1 MTGNVSAVFSVSGSR
16 SAYEASEIIKKNNGK
31 YLIIAASEGRAREL
45 AEDISYFA
53 GRKTMFIPHEDH
65 FFLGYEA
72 RDHEQLMR
80 RLNALHFLRTDDR
93 AVIVSPVSAA
103 IKKTVPHS
111 VFEEENVVLK
121 RGSRQD
127 LGELKDKLQRLGY
140 ERLPIVESR
149 GSYSIRG
156 DIFDVFT
163 PEADDPYRVEFFD
176 DEIESIRSFDAG
188 TQRSLGQLTDITIG
202 PCEQMISDRDVFNK
216 AAVRI
221 RKEYDDQI
229 NRLADSEDHSDAVK
243 TLLKRR
249 DTLLGYIEDMTNIQ
263 LLENYVRFFYD
274 SPEYLWDYMKDGT
287 VIIDDMDR
295 ITEYL
300 DAREQELSEDFQ
312 TMLEHGEVVPGDEAL
327 LTGKEDLMQAFESK
341 AVHDIFLL
349 APFSKQI
356 KGIEKYKEILN
367 VESRQMTSYNGQMDV
382 LSQEIRSYRKQ
393 GYDIT
398 IAASTAEREKNLK
411 EFLVREDLYS
421 GVKVERGLL
430 TEGALIANDK
440 VCFISDRDIF
450 GESRRAAVRRRK
462 HKEGDVLRDF
472 SDLTE
477 GDYVVHENR
486 GIGKFL
492 GIQKLSVEGREKDY
506 LKIKYAGTDMLY
518 VPVERFDLVQ
528 KYIGSEGA
536 APKLSH
542 LSGNEWKLTK
552 ERAKAAIAEMTD
564 ELVDLYAKRK
574 MKKGFAFAKD
584 DVWQTEF
591 EDRFP
596 FVETEDQLRAAKEIK
611 QDMEKPESMDR
622 LLLGDVGFG
631 KTEVAARAVCK
642 CILSGKQAAILV
654 PTTLLADQHYYTL
667 KERFASL
674 PCRVEMMSRFRS
686 DAENKAT
693 AEEIAKGSVDI
704 VVGTHRL
711 LSDDVRFK
719 DLGLLVVDEEQRF
732 GVAHKEKI
740 KQLKENVDVLTLSAT
755 PIPRTLNMS
764 LSGIKDMSLISEPP
778 EERYPVQTYV
788 MEQNDQL
795 IREAILRETER
806 GGQVFIVFNRVRGI
820 GVVAKHI
827 AAIVPEVKIAVGH
840 GQMNEHALEKVML
853 SFVEHE
859 VDVLIATTIIE
870 SGIDIQNAN
879 TLIVLDSDR
888 FGLAQLYQLK
898 GRVGRSNRI
907 AYAYFMYEKDK
918 VLTELAEKRLRAIKE
933 FTEFGSG
940 FKVAMRDLE
949 LRGAGNLLGSE
960 QSGHMMNIGYELY
973 CKLVDE
979 HIRKLKGEKID
990 EDQPESQID
999 IRVSANIPDW
1009 YIEDEAVKLDMYKR
1023 ISFIRTFDEESDI
1036 IEELKDRFGDVP
1048 KETRDLIKIARIK
1061 GMADELRV
1069 KRVYEIDKHIV
1080 MSFDQF
1086 SHITAESIIAINAEF
1101 GVRSF
1106 IHGGNK
1112 PYIRIYV
1119 NPDKR
1124 LDDTIRLLVLLKGD
1138 KADAV

>member
-1 MTGNVSAVFSVSGSR
+1 MTGNVSAVFGVSGSR
-16 SAYEASEIIKKNNGK
+16 SAYEASEIIKKNKGK
-31 YLIIAASEGRAREL
+31 YLIITASEGRAREM
-45 AEDISYFA
+45 AEDVSFFA
-53 GRKTMFIPHEDH
+53 GRKTMFLPHEDN

-80 RLNALHFLRTDDR
+80 RLNALHFLRTDDS
-93 AVIVSPVSAA
+93 AVIVAPVSAA
-103 IKKTVPHS
+103 IKKTVPHK
-111 VFEEENVVLK
+111 VFEDEKIVLK
-121 RGSRQD
+121 RGCSQD
-127 LGELKDKLQRLGY
+127 LEELKESLTRLGY

-163 PEADDPYRVEFFD
+163 PEAEDPFRVEFFD
-176 DEIESIRSFDAG
+176 DEIESIRTFDVD
-188 TQRSLGQLTDITIG
+188 TQRSLGQLKEITIG
-202 PCEQMISDRDVFNK
+202 PAEQMISDRDVFQK
-216 AAVRI
+216 AAAKI
-221 RKEYDDQI
+221 RKEYDQQI
-229 NRLADSEDHSDAVK
+229 NKLSGSEDHTDAVRA
-243 TLLKRR
+243 LEKRR

-274 SPEYLWDYMKDGT
+274 KPEYLWDYMGSGT
-287 VIIDDMDR
+287 VIIDDIDR
-295 ITEYL
+295 ISEFL
-300 DAREQELSEDFQ
+300 DAREQELKEDFQ
-312 TMLEHGEVVPGDEAL
+312 TMLEHGEVIPEDEAL
-327 LTGKEDLMQAFESK
+327 ITGNADLMNAFDSREIY
-341 AVHDIFLL
+341 VL
-349 APFSKQI
+349 APFAK
-356 KGIEKYKEILN
+356 KLRGIDRFKETRD

-382 LSQEIRSYRKQ
+382 LLQEIKSYRKQ

-398 IAASTAEREKNLK
+398 ITASTAEREKNLK
-411 EFLVREDLYS
+411 EFITREDLYS
-421 GVKVERGLL
+421 GVKIKRGIL
-430 TEGALIANDK
+430 TEGALIADDK
-440 VCFISDRDIF
+440 VCFISDHDIF
-450 GESRRAAVRRRK
+450 GESRRAAAKRRK
-462 HKEGDVLRDF
+462 HKEGDVLRDY

-492 GIQKLSVEGREKDY
+492 GIQKLSVEGKEKDY
-506 LKIKYAGTDMLY
+506 LKIKYSGTDMLY

-536 APKLSH
+536 APRLSKLG
-542 LSGNEWKLTK
+542 GNEWKLTK

-584 DVWQTEF
+584 DIWQKEF

-596 FVETEDQLRAAKEIK
+596 FVETDDQLRAAKEIK

-674 PCRVEMMSRFRS
+674 PCRVEMMSRFRT
-686 DAENKAT
+686 DQENKAT
-693 AEEIAKGSVDI
+693 AEAISKGAVDI
-704 VVGTHRL
+704 VIGTHRL

-788 MEQNDQL
+788 MEQSDQL

-820 GVVAKHI
+820 SVVAKRI
-827 AAIVPEVKIAVGH
+827 AAIVPEVRIAVGH

-1009 YIEDEAVKLDMYKR
+1009 YIEDEAIKLDMYKR
-1023 ISFIRTFDEESDI
+1023 ISFIRTFAEESDI

-1048 KETRDLIKIARIK
+1048 RETRDLIKIARIK

-1069 KRVYEIDKHIV
+1069 KRVYEVDKHII

-1086 SHITAESIIAINAEF
+1086 SHITAESIVAINAEF

-1112 PYIRIYV
+1112 PYVRLFV

>member
-1 MTGNVSAVFSVSGSR
+1 MGNNVTAVFGVSESR
-16 SAYEASEIIKKNNGK
+16 AAYQASEIIKQNKGK
-31 YLIIAASEGRAREL
+31 YLIITASEGRAREI
-45 AEDISYFA
+45 AEDVSYFT
-53 GRKTMFIPHEDH
+53 GRKVMSIPHEDN

-72 RDHEQLMR
+72 RDHELLMK
-80 RLNALHFLRTDDR
+80 RLNALHFLRTDED
-93 AVIVSPVSAA
+93 AIICCPVSAA
-103 IKKTVPHS
+103 IKKTVPHK
-111 VFEEENVVLK
+111 VFEDERLTLK
-121 RGSRQD
+121 RGKTQD
-127 LGELKDKLQRLGY
+127 IAELKEMLRRLGY
-140 ERLPIVESR
+140 ERLPLVENR

-156 DIFDVFT
+156 DIFDIFT

-176 DEIESIRSFDAG
+176 DEIESIRSFDID
-188 TQRSLGQLTDITIG
+188 TQRSMGELKEITIT
-202 PCEQMISDRDVFNK
+202 PCEQLISDRDVFRRAQDK
-216 AAVRI
+216 I
-221 RKEYDDQI
+221 RKDYDAQI
-229 NRLADSEDHSDAVK
+229 AKLSKSEDHVDAVR
-243 TLLKRR
+243 TLTKRR
-249 DTLLGYIEDMTNIQ
+249 DTLTGYIEDMTNIQ
-263 LLENYVRFFYD
+263 LLENYVRYFYD
-274 SPEYLWDYMKDGT
+274 EPEYLWDYMQSGT
-287 VIIDDMDR
+287 VMIDDPGR
-295 ITEYL
+295 IFEFL
-300 DAREQELSEDFQ
+300 DAREKELYEDFQ
-312 TMLEHGEVVPGDEAL
+312 TMLDRGEVVPKDEDL
-327 LTGKEDLMQAFESK
+327 LTGKDDLMHAFDSRP
-341 AVHDIFLL
+341 VYIF
-349 APFSKQI
+349 APFAKKI
-356 KGIEKYKEILN
+356 EGISEYSEIRN
-367 VESRQMTSYNGQMDV
+367 IESRQMTSFNGKMDV
-382 LSQEIRSYRKQ
+382 LANELQSYVSK
-393 GYDIT
+393 GYSVT
-398 IAASTAEREKNLK
+398 IAASTKEREKNLK
-411 EFLVREDLYS
+411 EFLTREDIIS
-421 GVKVERGLL
+421 GVTVERGVLS
-430 TEGALIANDK
+430 EGAEFPEEKI
-440 VCFISDRDIF
+440 CFISDRDIF
-450 GESRRAAVRRRK
+450 GETRKAASKYRK
-462 HKEGDVLRDF
+462 HREGKPLQDY
-472 SDLTE
+472 SDLAE

-536 APKLSH
+536 SPKLNK

-552 ERAKAAIAEMTD
+552 AKAKAAIAEMTE
-564 ELVDLYAKRK
+564 ELIDLYAKRK
-574 MKKGFAFAKD
+574 MKKGFAFSKD
-584 DVWQTEF
+584 DVWQAEF

-596 FVETEDQLRAAKEIK
+596 YVETDDQLRAAAEIK
-611 QDMEKPESMDR
+611 RDMEKPESMDR

-654 PTTLLADQHYYTL
+654 PTTLLANQHYYILT
-667 KERFASL
+667 ERFSSL
-674 PCRVEMMSRFRS
+674 PCRIEMMSRFKS
-686 DAENKAT
+686 DKDLKKI
-693 AEEIAKGSVDI
+693 AEELAKGAVDI
-704 VVGTHRL
+704 VIGTHRL
-711 LSDDVRFK
+711 LSDDVKFK

-740 KQLKENVDVLTLSAT
+740 KELKENVDVLTLSAT

-788 MEQNDQL
+788 MEQSDQL
-795 IREAILRETER
+795 IREAILREKER
-806 GGQVFIVFNRVRGI
+806 GGQTFIVFNRVRGI
-820 GVVAKHI
+820 NVVAKRI

-840 GQMNEHALEKVML
+840 GQMNEHALEKIML
-853 SFVEHE
+853 QFVEHE
-859 VDVLIATTIIE
+859 ADVLIATTIIE

-979 HIRKLKGEKID
+979 HIRKLKGENISD
-990 EDQPESQID
+990 DQPESQID
-999 IRVSANIPDW
+999 LRISANIPDW
-1009 YIEDEAVKLDMYKR
+1009 YIEDESIKLDMYKR

-1048 KETRDLIKIARIK
+1048 RETLNLIKIARIK
-1061 GMADELRV
+1061 GLADDLRV
-1069 KRVYEIDKHIV
+1069 RRIYEQDRHIV
-1080 MSFDQF
+1080 FTFDQF
-1086 SHITAESIIAINAEF
+1086 SKINAESIVMINAEY
-1101 GVRSF
+1101 GGRSF

-1112 PYIRIYV
+1112 PYIRILV
-1119 NPDKR
+1119 DSSR
-1124 LDDTIRLLVLLKGD
+1124 ILEETIKLLEILKGD
-1138 KADAV
+1138 KSDAV

>member
-1 MTGNVSAVFSVSGSR
+1 MTGNVSAVFGVSGSR
-16 SAYEASEIIKKNNGK
+16 SAYEASKIIKENKGK
-31 YLIIAASEGRAREL
+31 YLIITASEGRAREM
-45 AEDISYFA
+45 AEDVSYFA
-53 GRKTMFIPHEDH
+53 GKKTMYVPHEDN

-72 RDHEQLMR
+72 RDHEQLMK
-80 RLNALHFLRTDDR
+80 RLNALHFLRTDDE
-93 AVIVSPVSAA
+93 AVIAAPVSAA
-103 IKKTVPHS
+103 IKKTVPHR
-111 VFEEENVVLK
+111 VFEQEKVVLR
-121 RGSRQD
+121 RGESCD
-127 LGELKDKLQRLGY
+127 LGSLKESLQRLGY

-149 GSYSIRG
+149 GSCSIRG

-176 DEIESIRSFDAG
+176 DEIESIRSFDID
-188 TQRSLGQLTDITIG
+188 TQRSIEQLTEITIG
-202 PCEQMISDRDVFNK
+202 PCEQLISDREVFRK
-216 AAVRI
+216 ASEKI

-229 NRLADSEDHSDAVK
+229 RRMSKSEDRTEAVR
-243 TLLKRR
+243 TLEKRR
-249 DTLLGYIEDMTNIQ
+249 DTLLGYVEDMTNIQ

-274 SPEYLWDYMKDGT
+274 SPEYIWDYMETGT
-287 VIIDDMDR
+287 VIIDDPDR
-295 ITEYL
+295 IIEFL
-300 DAREQELSEDFQ
+300 DAREQELYEDFQ

-327 LTGKEDLMQAFESK
+327 LTGKGDLMHAFESGS
-341 AVHDIFLL
+341 VYVL
-349 APFSKQI
+349 APFSKQL
-356 KGIEKYKEILN
+356 KGIDRYKEIRD

-382 LSQEIRSYRKQ
+382 LSQEIKSYRKQ
-393 GYDIT
+393 GYEIT

-421 GVKVERGLL
+421 GVKVGRGML
-430 TEGALIANDK
+430 TEGALIADDK

-450 GESRRAAVRRRK
+450 GESRRAAAKRRK

-536 APKLSH
+536 APKLSR
-542 LSGNEWKLTK
+542 LAGNEWKLTK
-552 ERAKAAIAEMTD
+552 ERAKAAIAEMTE

-584 DVWQTEF
+584 DVWQREF

-611 QDMEKPESMDR
+611 RDMEKPESMDR

-667 KERFASL
+667 KDRFSSL

-693 AEEIAKGSVDI
+693 AEAIANGSVDI
-704 VVGTHRL
+704 VIGTHRL

-740 KQLKENVDVLTLSAT
+740 KKLKENVDVLTLSAT

-979 HIRKLKGEKID
+979 HIRKLRGEKID
-990 EDQPESQID
+990 EDHPESQID
-999 IRVSANIPDW
+999 IRISANIPDW

-1023 ISFIRTFDEESDI
+1023 ISFIKTFAEESDI
-1036 IEELKDRFGDVP
+1036 IEELRDRFGDVP
-1048 KETRDLIKIARIK
+1048 RETRDLIKIARIK
-1061 GMADELRV
+1061 GLADELRV
-1069 KRVYEIDKHIV
+1069 KRVYEQEKHVIF
-1080 MSFDQF
+1080 SFDQY
-1086 SHITAESIIAINAEF
+1086 SRITAESIIAINAEF
-1101 GVRSF
+1101 GLRSF

-1112 PYIRIYV
+1112 PYIRV
-1119 NPDKR
+1119 LTDESGR
-1124 LDDTIRLLVLLKGD
+1124 LDDTIKLLELLKGD

>member
-1 MTGNVSAVFSVSGSR
+1 MAGKVSAVFGVSGSR
-16 SAYEASEIIKKNNGK
+16 SAYEASEIIKENKGK
-31 YLIIAASEGRAREL
+31 YLIITASEGRAREM
-45 AEDISYFA
+45 AEDVAYFT
-53 GRKTMFIPHEDH
+53 GRKTMSIPHEDN

-72 RDHEQLMR
+72 RDHEQLMK
-80 RLNALHFLRTDDR
+80 RLNALHFLRTDES
-93 AVIVSPVSAA
+93 AVIAAPVSAA

-111 VFEEENVVLK
+111 VFEDEKLILK
-121 RGSRQD
+121 RGTRQD
-127 LGELKDKLQRLGY
+127 MGLLKEKLQRLGY

-176 DEIESIRSFDAG
+176 DEIEQIRAFDVD
-188 TQRSLGQLTDITIG
+188 TQRSTEQLTEISIS
-202 PCEQMISDRDVFNK
+202 PAEQMISDRSVFSR
-216 AAVRI
+216 AAEKI
-221 RKEYDDQI
+221 RKEYDASI
-229 NRLADSEDHSDAVK
+229 ERMSKSEDSTDAVR
-243 TLLKRR
+243 TLIKRR

-274 SPEYLWDYMKDGT
+274 KTEYLWDYMGTGT
-287 VIIDDMDR
+287 VIIDDIDR
-295 ITEYL
+295 ITEFL
-300 DAREQELSEDFQ
+300 EAREQELYEDFR
-312 TMLEHGEVVPGDEAL
+312 TMLEHGEVVPEDEAL
-327 LTGKEDLMQAFESK
+327 LTGKDDLMHAFDSRD
-341 AVHDIFLL
+341 VYLL
-349 APFSKQI
+349 APFRKQL
-356 KGIEKYKEILN
+356 KGVERYQEIRD
-367 VESRQMTSYNGQMDV
+367 VESREMTSFNGQMDV
-382 LSQEIRSYRKQ
+382 LLQEIRSYQKQ
-393 GYDIT
+393 GYSIT
-398 IAASTAEREKNLK
+398 IAASTREREKNIR
-411 EFLVREDLYS
+411 EFLTREDLYS
-421 GVKVERGLL
+421 GVKVERGIL
-430 TEGALIANDK
+430 TEGALIADDK

-450 GESRRAAVRRRK
+450 GETRRASAKRRRQK
-462 HKEGDVLRDF
+462 QGDVLRDY
-472 SDLTE
+472 SDLSE

-492 GIQKLSVEGREKDY
+492 GIQKLSVEGRERDY

-536 APKLSH
+536 APRLSR
-542 LSGNEWKLTK
+542 LAGNEWKLTK
-552 ERAKAAIAEMTD
+552 ERARAAIAEMTD

-584 DVWQTEF
+584 DVWQREF

-596 FVETEDQLRAAKEIK
+596 FVETEDQLRCIKEIK
-611 QDMEKPESMDR
+611 QDMEKDVSMDR

-642 CILSGKQAAILV
+642 CVLSGKQAAILV
-654 PTTLLADQHYYTL
+654 PTTLLADQHYNTL
-667 KERFASL
+667 KERFTSL
-674 PCRVEMMSRFRS
+674 PVRIEVMSRFRS
-686 DAENKAT
+686 DAENKAS
-693 AEEIAKGSVDI
+693 AEALGNGGIDI
-704 VVGTHRL
+704 VIGTHRL

-732 GVAHKEKI
+732 GVSHKEKI
-740 KQLKENVDVLTLSAT
+740 KKLKENVDVLTLSAT

-795 IREAILRETER
+795 IREAILRETGR

-820 GVVAKHI
+820 GVIAKRI
-827 AAIVPEVKIAVGH
+827 QAIVPEVKIAVGH

-879 TLIVLDSDR
+879 TLIVLDADR

-949 LRGAGNLLGSE
+949 LRGAGNLLGAE

-990 EDQPESQID
+990 EEHPESQID

-1023 ISFIRTFDEESDI
+1023 ISFIRTIDEESDI
-1036 IEELKDRFGDVP
+1036 IKELKDRFGDVP
-1048 KETRDLIKIARIK
+1048 RETRDLIKIARIK

-1069 KRVYEIDKHIV
+1069 KRVYESDKHII

-1086 SHITAESIIAINAEF
+1086 SRVTAESIIAINAEF

-1112 PYIRIYV
+1112 PYIRLFV
-1119 NPDKR
+1119 SPDKR
-1124 LDDTIRLLVLLKGD
+1124 LDDTIRLLVLLKGER
-1138 KADAV
+1138 ADAV